1 MWLVFVLAV
10 CFSGPLVAVQ
20 GSLFRDLFK
29 SLDTEPDDCGK
40 RVVEC
45 EHYKQPLHPMGNSGQ
60 VMFTDPMELESA
72 CSEMMLYLHCVNLA
86 EKFCQKISHSPIDEK
101 MLRNRLFA
109 SEVCKYMSSS
119 QLEYIKHSACINEH
133 ISEAIEVCMEEE
145 IAYQGSRY
153 RLDRPENVCK
163 NLKMNQNCRSRKISE
178 KCGATA
184 GNIMQKLMHYRD
196 GMEFECSEFDEST
209 LKGLER
215 PVFFSVSDTIAQRI
229 YPDFISKLTG
239 VTDETTLDS
248 VEQDESSITT
258 PESHQSEISE
268 NKDADQIDAT
278 TQPSVSTPSEETITF
293 GLYLQLKRGGHE
305 FVGCGKATVV
315 NTTLTNLDQPLKLL
329 WCSWTS
335 PADSQMYP
343 ECTVKINERC
353 LREEKSQNSRD
364 SSKDEFSYG
373 EVFLDILREDKKTRF
388 VKSIMVLSVKCFNPY
403 FSETASL
410 WHTPL
415 CPNTVKHN
423 MWSRMTANAEEKLKD
438 IHRFGTMDFEN
449 RLGELEN
456 ARSDKETS
464 CEHPESECYVDEERN
479 LNWPTEKQ
487 IDIEDLLERARE
499 SHPVRIVSDVV
510 YVKDVEDNI
519 PLQDHDSPVY
529 RHSGYNPYSQFLS
542 RKGRINTEDSI
553 WTVEKEELK
562 HAKRVYHTHGFS
574 KEASSEH
581 VNEQEKDDAF
591 SFPYSSESPRHLYRP
606 YRLFRPR
613 TGDIEDES
621 VFQPERRFDSRL
633 SMKEGKGYPKPEE
646 TVSRR
651 KSTSKHSEY
660 DDQFCSLPENISR
673 PRNRKSKSSIY
684 SGNEWERE
692 RRLQENLIKDFEEN
706 VYDVYGYKTGKASE
720 ESFVVTPSAEM
731 VPTIKLKWYE
741 QFSDEVPTSN
751 DACDIDVMPDGISE
765 MDNEML
771 YTDYTTDPST
781 TYRRRSSDFEEL
793 PEYTTEQPLT
803 ESNKPKARV
812 NSKFL
817 DQPDDEFSR
826 I

>member
-1 MWLVFVLAV
+1 
-10 CFSGPLVAVQ
+10 
-20 GSLFRDLFK
+20 
-29 SLDTEPDDCGK
+29 
-40 RVVEC
+40 
-45 EHYKQPLHPMGNSGQ
+45 
-60 VMFTDPMELESA
+60 
-72 CSEMMLYLHCVNLA
+72 MMLYLHCLNLA
-86 EKFCQKISHSPIDEK
+86 KEFCQETSHSPIDEK
-101 MLRNRLFA
+101 MLRNRLFV

-119 QLEYIKHSACINEH
+119 QLEYIKHSECINEH

-153 RLDRPENVCK
+153 GLDRPENVCK
-163 NLKMNQNCRSRKISE
+163 NLEMNQNCRSRIISE

-184 GNIMQKLMHYRD
+184 GNIIQKLMHYRD
-196 GMEFECSEFDEST
+196 GMEFECSKVDEST

-215 PVFFSVSDTIAQRI
+215 PVFFSVSDTIAQSI
-229 YPDFISKLTG
+229 YPDFISKPTE
-239 VTDETTLDS
+239 VTDEQDESS
-248 VEQDESSITT
+248 VEQDESSVTT
-258 PESHQSEISE
+258 PESQSEISE
-268 NKDADQIDAT
+268 DADQIDAA

-293 GLYLQLKRGGHE
+293 GLYLQLKRGSHE

-315 NTTLTNLDQPLKLL
+315 NTTLTNLDQPLELL
-329 WCSWTS
+329 WCFWMS
-335 PADSQMYP
+335 PTDSQMYP
-343 ECTVKINERC
+343 ECTVKINEPC
-353 LREEKSQNSRD
+353 LWEEKSQNSQD

-373 EVFLDILREDKKTRF
+373 EVFLDIVREDKKTRF
-388 VKSIMVLSVKCFNPY
+388 LKSIMVLSVKCFNPY

-415 CPNTVKHN
+415 CSNTMKRN
-423 MWSRMTANAEEKLKD
+423 MGSHMTANAEQKLKD
-438 IHRFGTMDFEN
+438 IHRSGTMDFEN

-464 CEHPESECYVDEERN
+464 CEHPESDCYVDEERN

-499 SHPVRIVSDVV
+499 SYPVRIVSDVV
-510 YVKDVEDNI
+510 YVKDVDDNI

-542 RKGRINTEDSI
+542 RKGRINAEDSI
-553 WTVEKEELK
+553 WIVEKEELK
-562 HAKRVYHTHGFS
+562 HAKKVYHTPGFS
-574 KEASSEH
+574 KDASSEH
-581 VNEQEKDDAF
+581 VDEQENDDAF
-591 SFPYSSESPRHLYRP
+591 SSPHSSESPRHLYRP

-621 VFQPERRFDSRL
+621 VFQPESHFDSRF
-633 SMKEGKGYPKPEE
+633 KGKDYPKPEE
-646 TVSRR
+646 TVFRR
-651 KSTSKHSEY
+651 KSTSKHSQY
-660 DDQFCSLPENISR
+660 DDQFCPLPENISR

-684 SGNEWERE
+684 SGKEWERE

-706 VYDVYGYKTGKASE
+706 VYDVYGHKTGKASE

-731 VPTIKLKWYE
+731 VPTIKLKWDE
-741 QFSDEVPTSN
+741 QFSDEVPPSN

-765 MDNEML
+765 RENEMS
-771 YTDYTTDPST
+771 YAEYSTDPST
-781 TYRRRSSDFEEL
+781 TYRHRSSDFEEL

-803 ESNKPKARV
+803 ESNKPKPRV